1 MTQQKY
7 SQQLVA
13 VAVQYKN
20 EYPAPKITAKGKGE
34 IAEKMLQVAKKHKV
48 DIKKDAT
55 LASILHAL
63 EINDYIPFE
72 AYEAVAGILGEIYK
86 SSRKQS

>member
-1 MTQQKY
+1 MPQHKH

-13 VAVQYKN
+13 VAVQYKK
-20 EYPAPKITAKGKGE
+20 EFPAPKITAKGKGE
-34 IAEKMLQVAKKHKV
+34 IAERMLHIAKKHKV
-48 DIKKDAT
+48 DIRKDAT
-55 LASILHAL
+55 LASILNAL